1 MFKIKVPVFKCQKM
15 ARWAPKWVCKI
26 HRVFKG
32 HVESNWL
39 HSFYIFSLCVFKCP
53 QIACMKKKIAVQRR
67 CEVKL
72 AAFISLSSTVCYQM
86 SPQIAYSERMQSHT
100 SCFSK
105 KKSSEYFQMFLK
117 LLVPGDTKSHWLH
130 LLDFSPLCLL
140 NSSSIWLKSIWNN
153 LDKTKFIKLG
163 KTHVRILDVQPE
175 FCHKGGEGL
184 NRLAK
189 WVVVVL

>member
-15 ARWAPKWVCKI
+15 ALWAPKWVCKI

-86 SPQIAYSERMQSHT
+86 SPQIAYSERMQSHA

-105 KKSSEYFQMFLK
+105 KKIFWVFSNVPKIACPRGYKVTLAAFVGFFSTMSFKFVFHLAEINLK
-117 LLVPGDTKSHWLH
+117 
-130 LLDFSPLCLL
+130 
-140 NSSSIWLKSIWNN
+140 
-153 LDKTKFIKLG
+153 
-163 KTHVRILDVQPE
+163 
-175 FCHKGGEGL
+175 
-184 NRLAK
+184 
-189 WVVVVL
+189 

>member
-1 MFKIKVPVFKCQKM
+1 M
-15 ARWAPKWVCKI
+15 
-26 HRVFKG
+26 
-32 HVESNWL
+32 
-39 HSFYIFSLCVFKCP
+39 CVFKCP
-53 QIACMKKKIAVQRR
+53 KIACMKKKIAVQRR

-175 FCHKGGEGL
+175 FCRKGGVGL

-189 WVVVVL
+189 WVVAVLQWIWNITEALNFQNISLNVKYPY